1 MIIKNLI
8 FIIFFFILSC
18 GSIEFVAKDNN
29 GLKNKVYIVTSGNEE
44 VRFTKEL
51 YSFFGNNKN
60 YDYILKTT
68 FVEQKENRV
77 VKQNQVAEKID
88 YTFEVEYEL
97 FYKTKNCLVFKK
109 EIISRFSFTPK
120 SFGYNFGA
128 DRSFEKLYTNTTR
141 QNIQKFIDL
150 APLNT
155 ICL

>member
-1 MIIKNLI
+1 M
-8 FIIFFFILSC
+8 
-18 GSIEFVAKDNN
+18 GS
-29 GLKNKVYIVTSGNEE
+29 KNKLKRFNENETFDNVIQPTRDE
-44 VRFTKEL
+44 VINGFIHKGKWA
-51 YSFFGNNKN
+51 SFFGNNKN

-68 FVEQKENRV
+68 FVEKKENRV

>member
-1 MIIKNLI
+1 MIIKNLT

-18 GSIEFVAKDNN
+18 SNIEFVAKDNN
-29 GLKNKVYIVTSGNEE
+29 SLKNKVYIVTNGSEE
-44 VRFTKEL
+44 IRFTREL

-60 YDYILKTT
+60 YNYILETT
-68 FVEQKENRV
+68 FVEQKENRI

-88 YTFEVEYEL
+88 YTFKVEYEL
-97 FYKTKNCLVFKK
+97 FYKKKDCLVFKK

-128 DRSFEKLYTNTTR
+128 DRSFEKLYTNTAR

-150 APLNT
+150 VPLST

>member
-18 GSIEFVAKDNN
+18 GSIEFVAKENN

-88 YTFEVEYEL
+88 YTFKVEYEL

-128 DRSFEKLYTNTTR
+128 DRSFEKLYTNTSR

-150 APLNT
+150 AALNR
-155 ICL
+155 

>member
-18 GSIEFVAKDNN
+18 GSIEFVAKENN

>member
-1 MIIKNLI
+1 M
-8 FIIFFFILSC
+8 
-18 GSIEFVAKDNN
+18 VKDNN
-29 GLKNKVYIVTSGNEE
+29 RLKNKVYILASENEE

-128 DRSFEKLYTNTTR
+128 DRSFEKLYTNTSR

-155 ICL
+155 TCL